1 MDMRELH
8 FKKGEILGRPGDLT
22 GCMYN
27 VLYGTVGIY
36 MGYDTDHRQEILQ
49 VREGD
54 FLNVISF
61 LESFPRNTTAVA
73 LEDTVVSV
81 IDKENF
87 SAYFRERPAK
97 LMSLMQH
104 MSGRI
109 RFLQRAYLDTLD
121 TMHKHLDQKS
131 FAADAEC
138 CEKQGRIMKAL
149 LAVFPSMENM

>member
-1 MDMRELH
+1 MDMTELH
-8 FKKGEILGRPGDLT
+8 FKKGQVLGRPGDLT

-27 VLYGTVGIY
+27 VLYGVVGVY
-36 MGYDTDHRQEILQ
+36 MAYGTPQEQKI
-49 VREGD
+49 VDIREGD

-81 IDKENF
+81 INKENF
-87 SAYFRERPAK
+87 SSYFQERPAK

-104 MSGRI
+104 MSARI

-121 TMHKHLDQKS
+121 TMHKHMDYTS
-131 FAADAEC
+131 FEADAEC
-138 CEKQGRIMKAL
+138 CEKQSRIMKAL
-149 LAVFPSMENM
+149 LAVFPQMENM

>member
-1 MDMRELH
+1 MSELC
-8 FKKGEILGRPGDLT
+8 FKKGQLLGRPGDLT

-36 MGYDTDHRQEILQ
+36 MAYGTPQEQKI
-49 VREGD
+49 VEIREGD

-73 LEDTVVSV
+73 LEETVVSV

-87 SAYFRERPAK
+87 SSYFQERPAK

-104 MSGRI
+104 MSARI

-131 FAADAEC
+131 FAADTEC
-138 CEKQGRIMKAL
+138 CEKQGRIMKTL
-149 LAVFPSMENM
+149 LAVFPQMENM

>member
-1 MDMRELH
+1 MSELQ
-8 FKKGEILGRPGDLT
+8 FKKGGILGRPGDLT

-27 VLYGTVGIY
+27 VLYGRVGIY
-36 MGYDTDHRQEILQ
+36 MAYGTPQEQLI
-49 VREGD
+49 VEIREGD

-73 LEDTVVSV
+73 LEETVVSV

-87 SAYFRERPAK
+87 SAYFQERPAK

-104 MSGRI
+104 MSARI

-121 TMHKHLDQKS
+121 TMHKHLDQAS